1 MKRVYSEEE
10 AEEIAELEREMERIR
25 ALSASNMA
33 VSRTGDAQEVTLNL
47 EKVSPGDVHAMAM
60 AAIPALLEK
69 AYRLAMSDR
78 AALDSVLKC
87 ANMFM
92 ERALGRPKEHIEV
105 KVSSDAEAMAAVRE
119 LMEAG
124 VMTAEGRWRSLRR
137 SGLSCQLLMLK
148 QISFQ
153 MRVYYD

>member
-1 MKRVYSEEE
+1 MKRAYSEEE

-105 KVSSDAEAMAAVRE
+105 KASSDAEAQAAVRE

-124 VMTAEGRWRSLRR
+124 VMTPQAALAVLGPLGAELPVIDVKADIVPDEGIL
-137 SGLSCQLLMLK
+137 
-148 QISFQ
+148 
-153 MRVYYD
+153 

>member
-1 MKRVYSEEE
+1 MKRAYSEEE

-124 VMTAEGRWRSLRR
+124 VMTAEGALAVLAPL
-137 SGLSCQLLMLK
+137 GAELPVIDVKADIVPDEGIL
-148 QISFQ
+148 
-153 MRVYYD
+153 

>member
-124 VMTAEGRWRSLRR
+124 VMTAEGALAVLAPL
-137 SGLSCQLLMLK
+137 GAELPVIDVKADIVPDEGIL
-148 QISFQ
+148 
-153 MRVYYD
+153 

>member
-1 MKRVYSEEE
+1 MKRAYSEEE

-105 KVSSDAEAMAAVRE
+105 KVSSDAEAQAAVRE

-124 VMTAEGRWRSLRR
+124 VMTAEGALAVL
-137 SGLSCQLLMLK
+137 GPLGAELPVIDVKVDIIPDEGIL
-148 QISFQ
+148 
-153 MRVYYD
+153 

>member
-1 MKRVYSEEE
+1 MKRAYSEEE

-124 VMTAEGRWRSLRR
+124 VMTAEGALAVLAAL
-137 SGLSCQLLMLK
+137 GAELPVIDVKADIVPDEGIL
-148 QISFQ
+148 
-153 MRVYYD
+153 

>member
-1 MKRVYSEEE
+1 MKRAYSEEE

-105 KVSSDAEAMAAVRE
+105 KVSSDAEAQAAVRE

-124 VMTAEGRWRSLRR
+124 VMTAEGALAVL
-137 SGLSCQLLMLK
+137 GPLGAELPVIDVKADIVPDEGIL
-148 QISFQ
+148 
-153 MRVYYD
+153 